1 MDISKKILSSFFEPE
16 SLAVIGSLREGFFG
30 GRVVIQALSDAGFK
44 GKIYP
49 IHPSYKEILGRKV
62 YSSIKDVPENVDL
75 ALIITGNQAVAH
87 LLKECAEKG
96 VKAAIVVSDG
106 FAERDEKGAILQREI
121 VEIARQVGMRILGPN
136 TAGVANPR
144 IGLTTSPYLAGY
156 DQIKAG
162 GIAIGAQTGMINPQA
177 FPYFDL
183 HYGVSKICDFGNKCD
198 LDECDLLEYLGRDP
212 ATKVIGL
219 YLESVGDGRRFLNVS
234 REISISKP
242 VLLLKSGRTKE
253 GARVSASHTG
263 SLAANDQ
270 IFAAACKQAGVLR
283 LQKFNDLFEIPKLF
297 ASQPLPR
304 GNRMA
309 IISYTGAVGVL
320 ATDEGT
326 AYGLTIP
333 SLSPLTASKLHAI
346 FPGLGM
352 TIVDIGPLMVVA
364 RDSNSFYQEILSTVL
379 EDDHVDC
386 LFNVLW
392 AGPMEGSS
400 EIYLKAYEALRR
412 NSPKPIAT
420 WIYGPRSPLISTLSQ
435 RLEDLGFPVFSDL
448 EMAVKALGM
457 SWQYARRKKE
467 RE

>member
-1 MDISKKILSSFFEPE
+1 MDVSRKILSSFFEPE

-30 GRVVIQALSDAGFK
+30 GRVVVQALLNAGFK

-49 IHPSYKEILGRKV
+49 VHPSYKEILGRKV
-62 YSSIKDVPENVDL
+62 FSSIKDVSAKVDL
-75 ALIITGNQAVAH
+75 ALIITGNQAVPD
-87 LLKECAEKG
+87 LLRECAEKG

-121 VEIARQVGMRILGPN
+121 VEIARQEGIRILGPN

-198 LDECDLLEYLGRDP
+198 VDECDLLEYLGRDP
-212 ATKVIGL
+212 ATKVIAL

-234 REISISKP
+234 REISASKP

-270 IFAAACKQAGVLR
+270 IFSAACKQAGVLR
-283 LQKFNDLFEIPKLF
+283 LEKFNDLFEIPKLF
-297 ASQPLPR
+297 ASQPLPK

-320 ATDEGT
+320 ATDEGAT
-326 AYGLTIP
+326 YGLTVP
-333 SLSPLTASKLHAI
+333 SLSPHTASKLHAI

-364 RDSNSFYQEILSTVL
+364 RDSDSFYQEILATVL

-400 EIYLKAYEALRR
+400 EIYFKTYEVLKR
-412 NSPKPIAT
+412 NHSKPIAT
-420 WIYGPRSPLISTLSQ
+420 WIYGPRSPLISTLGQ

-457 SWQYARRKKE
+457 AWQYARRKKE